1 MTSYEE
7 KKKKKS
13 DKIREWLKYLD
24 NNNEDDLL
32 WIQKN
37 RVYASSVPDLLY
49 LMKKEKQDDIVDRQY
64 EIVRSVVTYINEL
77 NREKVYSIVKQ
88 LKDLEDGKTINEFHR
103 DYEQSVSQDNEK
115 TTEIEQNQ
123 LKESHNKSNGEKF
136 VTALE
141 EYVKREQ
148 QEELY
153 QIQEFV
159 SLAEDFSIQLKSASI
174 LPMGHSDY
182 YDNRID
188 IEIFSVKHYS
198 IQIEEKEYRINF
210 EVLGK
215 IKEVIDKNLEKLIK
229 YSLSQNKS
237 SIFNNDFAE
246 ELKTRT
252 ILIKYG
258 KLIISIDGRVV
269 GEIGEFSKK
278 IINEIKDIIIQANII
293 EITNENDTINLLVKR
308 IKSLPNGTEF
318 TISQFVDTNTDQL
331 FSIAID
337 TFEKCEEEGI
347 KIKAKYDKDAI
358 VGLPQNLQYIKID
371 NE

>member
-1 MTSYEE
+1 MF
-7 KKKKKS
+7 
-13 DKIREWLKYLD
+13 D
-24 NNNEDDLL
+24 NN
-32 WIQKN
+32 
-37 RVYASSVPDLLY
+37 
-49 LMKKEKQDDIVDRQY
+49 
-64 EIVRSVVTYINEL
+64 
-77 NREKVYSIVKQ
+77 
-88 LKDLEDGKTINEFHR
+88 
-103 DYEQSVSQDNEK
+103 
-115 TTEIEQNQ
+115 
-123 LKESHNKSNGEKF
+123 
-136 VTALE
+136 
-141 EYVKREQ
+141 
-148 QEELY
+148 
-153 QIQEFV
+153 
-159 SLAEDFSIQLKSASI
+159 
-174 LPMGHSDY
+174 
-182 YDNRID
+182 
-188 IEIFSVKHYS
+188 
-198 IQIEEKEYRINF
+198 
-210 EVLGK
+210 
-215 IKEVIDKNLEKLIK
+215 
-229 YSLSQNKS
+229 
-237 SIFNNDFAE
+237 FAE

>member
-13 DKIREWLKYLD
+13 DKIREWLEYLD

-88 LKDLEDGKTINEFHR
+88 LKDLEDGKTINEIHR
-103 DYEQSVSQDNEK
+103 DYEQSISQDNKK

-123 LKESHNKSNGEKF
+123 LKESHNKLNDKKF

-141 EYVKREQ
+141 EYIKKEQ

-182 YDNRID
+182 YEDRK
-188 IEIFSVKHYS
+188 SV
-198 IQIEEKEYRINF
+198 
-210 EVLGK
+210 V
-215 IKEVIDKNLEKLIK
+215 
-229 YSLSQNKS
+229 
-237 SIFNNDFAE
+237 
-246 ELKTRT
+246 
-252 ILIKYG
+252 
-258 KLIISIDGRVV
+258 
-269 GEIGEFSKK
+269 
-278 IINEIKDIIIQANII
+278 
-293 EITNENDTINLLVKR
+293 
-308 IKSLPNGTEF
+308 
-318 TISQFVDTNTDQL
+318 
-331 FSIAID
+331 
-337 TFEKCEEEGI
+337 
-347 KIKAKYDKDAI
+347 
-358 VGLPQNLQYIKID
+358 
-371 NE
+371 